1 MRVTSHPIPTSLDT
15 ARYPLAAM
23 DFDDLAFLPATD
35 LVELLQAKKVSSH
48 ELLDGY
54 LDRVERFNSALN
66 AIVTLDADRARERAA
81 VADEATARGESW
93 GPMHGLPITVKDVFE
108 TTGLRTTCG
117 NPEWTDYVP
126 ERDAVL
132 VSRLRNAGAVIFG
145 KTNTPTLAADGQTF
159 NPIFGT
165 TNNPWNL
172 ACTPGGSSG
181 GCGAA
186 VASGMTSISFGSD
199 IAGSIRIPSSFSGL
213 YGHKPTYGLIPLR
226 GHIPGPPGELIERD
240 INTVGPLARSP
251 RDLDLALSVLAGPLS
266 QEALGWRTEL
276 APPSG
281 RALTDYRVAAWL
293 DDEACPV
300 DSTVRERLDALVD
313 ALRDAGVSVD
323 TEARPGFKFQES
335 FDVFLPLLRQ
345 GNELTHAEW
354 LALDAKRQALRE
366 HWAALFERYDFL
378 LCPVCSTPPFEHD
391 QRPRDQREFKINGEN
406 RPSADYIAWPGLIGV
421 SYLPSTA
428 TPLGLNSNGL
438 PIGVQVVGPHLS
450 DRRTIEFS
458 ALLSKVIGGFQ
469 RPPGY

>member
-1 MRVTSHPIPTSLDT
+1 LRYSL
-15 ARYPLAAM
+15 PAM
-23 DFDDLAFLPATD
+23 NIDDLALLPAAD
-35 LVELLQAKKVSSH
+35 LVELLQAKKVSSR

-54 LDRVERFNSALN
+54 LDRVERFNPALN
-66 AIVTLDADRARERAA
+66 AIVTLDVDRARERAA
-81 VADEATARGESW
+81 AADEATARGESW

-108 TTGLRTTCG
+108 TAGLRTTCG
-117 NPEWTDYVP
+117 NPEWTGYVP

-132 VSRLRNAGAVIFG
+132 VSRLRNAGAVVFG

-165 TNNPWNL
+165 TNNPWDL
-172 ACTPGGSSG
+172 SRTPGGSSG

-199 IAGSIRIPSSFSGL
+199 IAGSIRIPSSFCGL
-213 YGHKPTYGLIPLR
+213 YGHKPTYGLIPQR

-251 RDLDLALSVLAGPLS
+251 RDLDLALSVLAGPAS
-266 QEALGWRTEL
+266 QEALDWRMQV
-276 APPSG
+276 APSAG

-300 DSTVRERLDALVD
+300 DSTVKERLEALLDAL
-313 ALRDAGVSVD
+313 RSAGVSVD
-323 TEARPGFKFQES
+323 TEARPGFTFQES
-335 FDVFLPLLRQ
+335 FEVFLPLLRQ

-354 LALDAKRQALRE
+354 LALDAKRQGLRE
-366 HWAALFERYDFL
+366 HWAELFQRYDFL
-378 LCPVCSTPPFEHD
+378 LCPVCSTAPFEHD
-391 QRPRDQREFKINGEN
+391 QGPREQRHYRIDGED
-406 RPSADYIAWPGLIGV
+406 RPSQEYIAWPGLIGV

-428 TPLGLNSNGL
+428 TPLGLNRNGL

-458 ALLSKVIGGFQ
+458 GLLSKVIGGFQ